1 MHNTALKR
9 EAPSALPLA
18 PGHKEGDYRENE
30 DRLQFIEHLTRKHI
44 SEHP

>member
-9 EAPSALPLA
+9 DAPSAFLLA
-18 PGHKEGDYRENE
+18 PRSKEGDYREDE
-30 DRLQFIEHLTRKHI
+30 DRLQCIEHLTRKHI